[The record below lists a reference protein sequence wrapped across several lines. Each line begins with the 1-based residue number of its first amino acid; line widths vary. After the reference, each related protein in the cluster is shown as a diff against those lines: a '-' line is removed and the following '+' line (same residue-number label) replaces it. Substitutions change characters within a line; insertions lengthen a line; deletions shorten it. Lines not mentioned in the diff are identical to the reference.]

1 MKLAKKIPVFNKR
14 HENLPEIILTLYECN
29 VPITRSVWYI
39 KMLAA
44 QATNPNEVQ
53 KKKRQTNLDPS
64 NEWTLPLVKFLREL
78 FNRMKETI
86 NQPNSQA
93 QQAQQQQQQQQQ
105 TAVATIESFMTN
117 DNNNSFLLSNN
128 NYLTEE
134 KIKNLWDYATK
145 LMRAM
150 LDQNLLDKQSILDFI
165 IDLLEKSRLFDRN
178 LKFILTIG
186 ILEEEVLL
194 VFFLLNFFFCKFLVV
209 QNINHFLQSE
219 LLSRRLA
226 YYCCRKLSS
235 LFNDQIILND
245 NKQEPLQ
252 SVSLKPVP
260 TTPTGLKVTTST
272 CSPTQQQQPQ
282 QINDTSLIKK
292 DEVQT
297 TPIKLKKSI
306 NLKVYYRNK

>member
-194 VFFLLNFFFCKFLVV
+194 VFFLLNFFFL
-209 QNINHFLQSE
+209 
-219 LLSRRLA
+219 
-226 YYCCRKLSS
+226 
-235 LFNDQIILND
+235 
-245 NKQEPLQ
+245 
-252 SVSLKPVP
+252 
-260 TTPTGLKVTTST
+260 
-272 CSPTQQQQPQ
+272 
-282 QINDTSLIKK
+282 
-292 DEVQT
+292 
-297 TPIKLKKSI
+297 
-306 NLKVYYRNK
+306 